1 MTDSTRTTTPAATPT
16 RTDPVPTPAR
26 GPSRT
31 RLVLLFVLLIA
42 IAVGTWMYL
51 RGLTRESTDDAFVA
65 ADVQLVNAKVPGRIL
80 EIPVRDNQLV
90 TAGQVLAIVEDA
102 DYQSRVDQAKA
113 AVDLAGAQVREA
125 NAEVGLVTA
134 TAARAVELQQAKL
147 AAAEARLQQVQ
158 AALAGA
164 TTESERAAAE
174 ADRYQQL
181 TERAVSRLKLQDLE
195 AARTA
200 AAAALRGAQQAT
212 TSAQAEV
219 AAAKARLGTAEA
231 ERARVDVATAARQ
244 RREAELEQARAALH
258 EAQLQQSYTRIVAPT
273 NGRVTKKSVLP
284 GTFVQT
290 GQTLMALVGTEIWVV
305 ANFKETQLQHMQPGL
320 SVSIYVDAYGIELDG
335 HIDSVQSGSGAAFSL
350 LPPENATGNYVKV
363 VQRVPVKIVF
373 DQQPDPKVYHLG
385 PGMSVEPTVH
395 LK

>member
-290 GQTLMALVGTEIWVV
+290 GQTLMTLVGTEIWVV

>member
-1 MTDSTRTTTPAATPT
+1 MTDSNSTAISANDFPGPIPAPRTAS
-16 RTDPVPTPAR
+16 
-26 GPSRT
+26 GFSRT
-31 RLVLLFVLLIA
+31 RLILLLVLLVAL
-42 IAVGTWMYL
+42 AVGTWMYL
-51 RGLTRESTDDAFVA
+51 RGLTRESTDDAFIA

-90 TAGQVLAIVEDA
+90 AKGQVLAILEDT
-102 DYQSRVDQAKA
+102 DYQSRIDQAKA
-113 AVDLAGAQVREA
+113 AVDLASAQVREA
-125 NAEVGLVTA
+125 TAEVGLVTA
-134 TAARAVELQQAKL
+134 TTARAVELQQAEL
-147 AAAEARLQQVQ
+147 AAAEARMQQVQ
-158 AALAGA
+158 ASLAGV

-200 AAAALRGAQQAT
+200 ASAALRGAQQGM

-231 ERARVDVATAARQ
+231 ERARVEVATATRQ
-244 RREAELEQARAALH
+244 RREAELEQAQAALH

-273 NGRVTKKSVLP
+273 DGRVTKKAVLP
-284 GTFVQT
+284 GTFVQM

-305 ANFKETQLQHMQPGL
+305 ANFKETQLQHMQPGQA
-320 SVSIYVDAYGIELDG
+320 VSIYVDAYGIELDG
-335 HIDSVQSGSGAAFSL
+335 HIDSVQSGSGSAFSL

-373 DQQPDPKVYHLG
+373 DQQPDAKMYHLG

-395 LK
+395 LQ

>member
-125 NAEVGLVTA
+125 NAEVGLVAA
-134 TAARAVELQQAKL
+134 TAARAVELQQAEL

>member
-134 TAARAVELQQAKL
+134 TAARAVELQQAEL

>member
-125 NAEVGLVTA
+125 NAEVGLVAA
-134 TAARAVELQQAKL
+134 TAARAVELQQAEL

-290 GQTLMALVGTEIWVV
+290 GQTLMTLVGTEIWVV